1 MPEQFDMA
9 DGSDDDDEVADA
21 VHAQSNCSY
30 IEKSWMICMILPVL
44 LSSGGN
50 QQNAKPC
57 F

>member
-30 IEKSWMICMILPVL
+30 IEKPLMICMILPVL
-44 LSSGGN
+44 LSSGEN
-50 QQNAKPC
+50 QQNTKLRS
-57 F
+57 